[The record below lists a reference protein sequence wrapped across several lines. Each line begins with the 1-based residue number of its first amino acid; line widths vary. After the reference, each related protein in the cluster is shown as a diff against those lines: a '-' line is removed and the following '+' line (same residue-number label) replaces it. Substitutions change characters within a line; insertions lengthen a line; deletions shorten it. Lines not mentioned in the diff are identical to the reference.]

1 MATTFYFS
9 TAYTNITSVAT
20 TGVTIRV
27 TNVYRPLI
35 KSYTQHRVEIPGRT
49 GSWDFGGGVQ
59 RDYTISV
66 DLALTASKSSNIMAT
81 AAAIAT
87 LLQGKK
93 GSLIFSDTTSVTH
106 TAQIYDEIRLVP
118 EGPGVARAT
127 LNFECDAT

>member
-1 MATTFYFS
+1 MSTFYFS
-9 TAYTNITSVAT
+9 TAYTDIKTMST
-20 TGVTIRV
+20 TGVTIHV

-35 KSYTQHRVEIPGRT
+35 KSYTRHKVEIPGRT
-49 GSWDFGGGVQ
+49 GSWDFEGGVQ
-59 RDYTISV
+59 RDYDISV
-66 DLALTASKSSNIMAT
+66 DLAITATRSSSIMAT

-93 GSLIFSDTTSVTH
+93 DWLIFSDTTGTTH